1 MKPTDDE
8 EFRKFSYGAFLEE
21 IGTKVMYDGKETISK
36 RDLHLILQ
44 AEFGFCD
51 KRTYSNKIE
60 MLAVKGYIIQAN
72 KTAFRVTERAFSRI
86 RKMKG
91 VPEANHETPNAE
103 ASTSSTGQDLLE
115 PCDAAA
121 DVDSYLQALQRGGQ
135 QA

>member
-8 EFRKFSYGAFLEE
+8 FKKFSYGAFLEE
-21 IGTKVMYDGKETISK
+21 IGTRVVYSGKETISR
-36 RDLHLILQ
+36 RDLNLILQ

-51 KRTYSNKIE
+51 KRTYANKIE

-72 KTAFRVTERAFSRI
+72 KSAYRVTERGFARI

-91 VPEANHETPNAE
+91 VPEANHETPDAE
-103 ASTSSTGQDLLE
+103 ASIISTGQDLLE
-115 PCDAAA
+115 PCDVA
-121 DVDSYLQALQRGGQ
+121 VNVNSYLQALQQGGR